1 MPRFLVR
8 PVEQFMRQEAA
19 GGIVLAAATIAA
31 LVWANLDAGS
41 YASLWDTSVTLEVG
55 GRVVREDLDVVR
67 QEPRQP
73 GGRRLAI
80 EGGVGSLVIVETQP

>member
-1 MPRFLVR
+1 MPRLLVR

-19 GGIVLAAATIAA
+19 GGIVLAAATVAA

-55 GRVVREDLDVVR
+55 GRVI
-67 QEPRQP
+67 
-73 GGRRLAI
+73 GRTC
-80 EGGVGSLVIVETQP
+80 STS